1 MPSGIDPDEAR
12 RARGEADFLTG
23 RALKLAPD
31 NDEVKKLRDRRTD
44 RRKWNRG
51 FESHPFRLPMKLAL
65 RLLKL
70 TVKLQVFLWGFEP
83 RRLRVLYSRRQ
94 NRIRDKFKFSA
105 ETSPFPF
112 LSTRLDDLIVDV
124 HKKTTTIEVRIR

>member
-83 RRLRVLYSRRQ
+83 RRLGSSIRGDKIEFETNSNFRRKL
-94 NRIRDKFKFSA
+94 RPS
-105 ETSPFPF
+105 
-112 LSTRLDDLIVDV
+112 LSLVPDW
-124 HKKTTTIEVRIR
+124 TI